1 MLHNARHAYATLTL
15 CALTL
20 GFAPRPRVSRC
31 TQLRLSPDR
40 EELRKLRVKELQAEL
55 GKRNIRWQSF
65 LEKEELVVALSEA
78 LEAAENF
85 SGSGAMTPGLV
96 AELTAEQV
104 ELELQHDGAP
114 LLLDVYAT
122 WCGPC
127 QLMAPELRKAA
138 AELGATARV
147 GKLDSDAYP
156 KLAETLRVGGL
167 PTIIAFQGGRE
178 ATRVE
183 GAVMAGDLVR
193 MVS

>member
-1 MLHNARHAYATLTL
+1 MTCPTHSLI
-15 CALTL
+15 CA
-20 GFAPRPRVSRC
+20 
-31 TQLRLSPDR
+31 Q
-40 EELRKLRVKELQAEL
+40 
-55 GKRNIRWQSF
+55 
-65 LEKEELVVALSEA
+65 
-78 LEAAENF
+78 
-85 SGSGAMTPGLV
+85 V

-167 PTIIAFQGGRE
+167 PTIIAFRGGRE
-178 ATRVE
+178 STRVE